1 MKEKITV
8 NGIEYEL
15 RGEQY
20 YPILALPEQ
29 KPIGKWGIRH
39 LAWLKRMRPLRYKIL
54 LGSGEINEYLF
65 KVNEEAQER
74 FDSLV
79 LDFAEEYVLTE
90 ELKARDQMK
99 WVQLANHIVKSAQE
113 IVESELIY
121 I

>member
-1 MKEKITV
+1 
-8 NGIEYEL
+8 
-15 RGEQY
+15 
-20 YPILALPEQ
+20 
-29 KPIGKWGIRH
+29 
-39 LAWLKRMRPLRYKIL
+39 MRPLRYKIL

-79 LDFAEEYVLTE
+79 LDFAEEYGLTE
-90 ELKARDQMK
+90 ELKAHDQMK